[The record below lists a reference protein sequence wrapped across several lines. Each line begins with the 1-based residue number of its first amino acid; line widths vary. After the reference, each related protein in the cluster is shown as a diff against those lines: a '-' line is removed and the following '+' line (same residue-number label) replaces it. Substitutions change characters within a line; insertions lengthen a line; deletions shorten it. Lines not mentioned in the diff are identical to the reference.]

1 MSTKHPDIAQRAIPL
16 LVLLIGA
23 GLLWSRA
30 LLSLALAAFLLTSL
44 LAAPWAGHL
53 RFLRKHPVLLLF
65 PLWFLPPLLS
75 GLWST
80 DTAAWLR
87 SLQLKA
93 PLLLIPLGGLPL
105 SRMERTSLRQLAYM
119 LSFLLVADIL
129 RSIGYFL
136 LHPDTIVDAY
146 LQAKV
151 LPVGMHQDH
160 VRYGWM
166 LVVVWMVCLWL
177 RQQPTVASNRID
189 RYWLNVLIGLIFFF
203 QHLLASKTGLLGT
216 YVTGLVWLIL
226 QARTS
231 AKRWAWLILV
241 APILAYALLPTFRNR
256 LRFVRWD
263 FQHYTRGSYTEGL
276 SDAPRLISMQA
287 GWSCWQQQPWLGTGF
302 GDIRN
307 AMNVW
312 YLHHQPEL
320 KTYEQLLPSNQ
331 WLYYGMASGWP
342 GFLLACF
349 AALAPFFV
357 APLRKQFLWAGFHLV
372 AVLGFLYE
380 IGLETQF
387 GILLYALA
395 GSWIYVLLMKDDATD
410 SVVLRS

>member
-1 MSTKHPDIAQRAIPL
+1 MSARHHDIANRIIPYL
-16 LVLLIGA
+16 LLLIGA
-23 GLLWSRA
+23 GMLWSRA

-44 LAAPWAGHL
+44 LAAPWAEHL

-65 PLWFLPPLLS
+65 PLWFLPPLVS

-87 SLQLKA
+87 ILQLKA

-105 SRMERTSLRQLAYM
+105 SRMDRASLRRLAYM
-119 LSFLLVADIL
+119 LSILLVADIL
-129 RSIGYFL
+129 RSIGYFVI
-136 LHPDTIVDAY
+136 HRDTIVDAY

-166 LVVVWMVCLWL
+166 LVVVWMICLWL
-177 RQQPTVASNRID
+177 RQQPAVAANRMD
-189 RYWLNVLIGLIFFF
+189 RHWLNVLICLIFFF

-226 QARTS
+226 QAR
-231 AKRWAWLILV
+231 AAARRWAWLLLL
-241 APILAYALLPTFRNR
+241 APLAAYAVLPTFRNR

-287 GWSCWQQQPWLGTGF
+287 GWNCWQEQPWLGTGF
-302 GDIRN
+302 GDLRAVIHT
-307 AMNVW
+307 W
-312 YLHHQPEL
+312 YSNHQAGL
-320 KTYEQLLPSNQ
+320 KPYEQLLPSNEF
-331 WLYYGMASGWP
+331 LYYGAASGWL

-349 AALAPFFV
+349 AALAPFFL
-357 APLRKQFLWAGFHLV
+357 ASCRKQFLWLGFHLV
-372 AVLGFLYE
+372 TVLGFLYE

-387 GILLYALA
+387 GILLYAVA
-395 GSWIYVLLMKDDATD
+395 GSWIYVLLTKDDVTA
-410 SVVLRS
+410 SVAR